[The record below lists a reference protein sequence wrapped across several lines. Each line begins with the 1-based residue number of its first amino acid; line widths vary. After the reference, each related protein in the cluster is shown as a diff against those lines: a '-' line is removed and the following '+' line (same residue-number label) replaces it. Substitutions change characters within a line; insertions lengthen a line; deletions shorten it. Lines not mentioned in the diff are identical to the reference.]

1 MMDCNEKWS
10 VCNKKGDF
18 GFIMNTFGVTASTAR
33 LLINRDKTTEEDIRE
48 FLYPDEDNLH
58 PGTLMRNLK
67 EAADIIE
74 EKLSSRKKIRII
86 GDYDADGI
94 MSTFIL
100 YDALKKM
107 GAEADFYIP
116 DRIKDGYGINADMIV
131 KAEEDG
137 IDTVLTCD
145 NGISATDA
153 ADEARKR
160 CITLIVTDH
169 HELPEEL
176 PDAKIIVDPKHPDDT
191 YPCKNICGAV
201 VAAKL
206 AVELLNRGL
215 TPLAQQSGK
224 ACPSPY
230 YRYIEYMAIATICD
244 VVPLDKENRTIASL
258 GLKKLNEK
266 YHSGT
271 DSTDGSI
278 NMGLK
283 ALIDLCDIK
292 GVISDH
298 TVGYIIGP
306 CLNATGRLDLAGRAL
321 HMLLA
326 EDPAEALKYAG
337 ECRELNEERKAMT
350 VSETEKAL
358 KNLEDNAVSD
368 RVLVVEL
375 PDCHESLAGII
386 AGRIRE
392 KYIKPVFVLTKG
404 KDMIK
409 GSGRSIPG
417 YNMFGEMQ
425 KCSELFSK
433 FGGHPMAAGLSLI
446 EENVAAFREKI
457 NAICTLT
464 EEDMKKKVLLDAAV
478 PISAFDEKS
487 VEELQLFA
495 PCGPENPAP
504 LFGDRNNKV
513 IRLRRIGKNNNFL
526 KMTME
531 DSKGIRYS
539 AVCFKDA
546 EEVIGALSEKYGSV
560 QVDRAFEGRDN
571 DIRLNVSYIPEINE
585 YNGVRSIQM
594 KIQGI
599 LY

>member
-1 MMDCNEKWS
+1 
-10 VCNKKGDF
+10 
-18 GFIMNTFGVTASTAR
+18 
-33 LLINRDKTTEEDIRE
+33 
-48 FLYPDEDNLH
+48 
-58 PGTLMRNLK
+58 
-67 EAADIIE
+67 
-74 EKLSSRKKIRII
+74 IRII

-100 YDALKKM
+100 YDALKKL

-116 DRIKDGYGINADMIV
+116 DRIRDGYGINADMIV
-131 KAEEDG
+131 KASEDG

-153 ADEARKR
+153 AEEAKKR
-160 CITLIVTDH
+160 GITLIVTDH
-169 HELPEEL
+169 HELPAEL
-176 PDAKIIVDPKHPDDT
+176 PEASIIVDPKHPEDT

-206 AVELLNRGL
+206 SAELLERHGL
-215 TPLAQQSGK
+215 AAKNKGCLD
-224 ACPSPY
+224 
-230 YRYIEYMAIATICD
+230 YIEYMGIATICD
-244 VVPLDKENRTIASL
+244 VVPLEKENKTIASL

-266 YHSGT
+266 YLLGDT
-271 DSTDGSI
+271 TGDGSI

-298 TVGYIIGP
+298 TVGFIIGP

-326 EDPAEALKYAG
+326 EDPAQALKYAG
-337 ECRELNEERKAMT
+337 ECRELNEERKSMT

-358 KNLEDNAVSD
+358 KGIESEGITD
-368 RVLVVEL
+368 RVLIVEL

-425 KCSELFSK
+425 KCSELFTK
-433 FGGHPMAAGLSLI
+433 FGGHPMAAGLSLP
-446 EENVAAFREKI
+446 EENVAVFREKI
-457 NAICTLT
+457 NALCTLT

-513 IRLRRIGKNNNFL
+513 VRMRRIGKNNNFL

-531 DSKGIRYS
+531 DSKGVRYS

-546 EEVIGALSEKYGSV
+546 DEVILALSEKYGTA

-571 DIRLNVSYIPEINE
+571 DIRLTISYVPEINE
-585 YNGVRSIQM
+585 YNGIRSIQM

>member
-176 PDAKIIVDPKHPDDT
+176 PDAKIIVDPKHPEDT

-513 IRLRRIGKNNNFL
+513 IRIRRIGKNNNFL

>member
-131 KAEEDG
+131 RAEEDG

-160 CITLIVTDH
+160 GITLIVTDH

>member
-33 LLINRDKTTEEDIRE
+33 LLINRDKTTEEEIRE

-74 EKLSSRKKIRII
+74 EKLSSLKKIRII

-100 YDALKKM
+100 YDALKKL

-116 DRIKDGYGINADMIV
+116 DRIRDGYGINADMIV
-131 KAEEDG
+131 KASEDG

-153 ADEARKR
+153 AEEAKKR
-160 CITLIVTDH
+160 GITLIVTDH
-169 HELPEEL
+169 HELPAEL
-176 PDAKIIVDPKHPDDT
+176 PEASIIVDPKHPEDT

-206 AVELLNRGL
+206 SAELLERHGL
-215 TPLAQQSGK
+215 AAKNKGCLD
-224 ACPSPY
+224 
-230 YRYIEYMAIATICD
+230 YIEYMGIATICD
-244 VVPLDKENRTIASL
+244 VVPLEKENKTIASL

-266 YHSGT
+266 YLLGDT
-271 DSTDGSI
+271 TGDGSI
-278 NMGLK
+278 NTGLK

-298 TVGYIIGP
+298 TVGFIIGP

-326 EDPAEALKYAG
+326 EDPAQALKYAG
-337 ECRELNEERKAMT
+337 ECRELNEERKSMT

-358 KNLEDNAVSD
+358 KGIESEGITD
-368 RVLVVEL
+368 RVLIVEL

-425 KCSELFSK
+425 KCSELFTK
-433 FGGHPMAAGLSLI
+433 FGGHPMAAGLSLP
-446 EENVAAFREKI
+446 EENVAVFREKI
-457 NAICTLT
+457 NALCTLT

-513 IRLRRIGKNNNFL
+513 VRMRRIGKNNNFL

-531 DSKGIRYS
+531 DSKGVRYS

-546 EEVIGALSEKYGSV
+546 DEVILALSEKYGTA

-571 DIRLNVSYIPEINE
+571 DIRLTISYVPEINE
-585 YNGVRSIQM
+585 YNGIRSIQM

>member
-1 MMDCNEKWS
+1 MDCNEKWS

-33 LLINRDKTTEEDIRE
+33 LLINRDKTTEEEIRE

-74 EKLSSRKKIRII
+74 EKLSSLKKIRII

-100 YDALKKM
+100 YDALKKL

-116 DRIKDGYGINADMIV
+116 DRIRDGYGINADMIV
-131 KAEEDG
+131 KASEDG

-153 ADEARKR
+153 AEEAKKR
-160 CITLIVTDH
+160 GITLIVTDH
-169 HELPEEL
+169 HELPAEL
-176 PDAKIIVDPKHPDDT
+176 PEASIIVDPKHPEDT

-206 AVELLNRGL
+206 SAELLERHGL
-215 TPLAQQSGK
+215 AAKNKGCLD
-224 ACPSPY
+224 
-230 YRYIEYMAIATICD
+230 YIEYMGIATICD
-244 VVPLDKENRTIASL
+244 VVPLEKENKTIASL

-266 YHSGT
+266 YLLGDT
-271 DSTDGSI
+271 TGDGSI

-298 TVGYIIGP
+298 TVGFIIGP

-326 EDPAEALKYAG
+326 EDPAQALKYAG
-337 ECRELNEERKAMT
+337 ECRELNEERKSMT

-358 KNLEDNAVSD
+358 KGIESEGITD
-368 RVLVVEL
+368 RVLIVEL

-425 KCSELFSK
+425 KCSELFTK
-433 FGGHPMAAGLSLI
+433 FGGHPMAAGLSLP
-446 EENVAAFREKI
+446 EENVAVFREKI
-457 NAICTLT
+457 NALCTLT

-513 IRLRRIGKNNNFL
+513 VRMRRIGKNNNFL

-531 DSKGIRYS
+531 DSKGVRYS

-546 EEVIGALSEKYGSV
+546 DEVILALSEKYGTA

-571 DIRLNVSYIPEINE
+571 DIRLTISYVPEINE
-585 YNGVRSIQM
+585 YNGIRSIQM